1 VKFTDHFPSVRR
13 GIAIAA
19 VILLILA
26 ILWREEN
33 AWRSFAWSSLW
44 QQAGHVKLIL
54 VLAGTGLIYAGFVLR
69 AYRWKL
75 LLRPMRKTSVR
86 RILGPTLVGFT
97 ALALLGRPGELVR
110 PYLLAR
116 RERLSVSSQLGLWMV
131 ERFFDITAFATLF
144 LVSVLASP
152 DIRRLPY
159 FGDVRRAFLIVLASA
174 VVLAGIVTL
183 LYRFRARLVP
193 LAEKLMDAVLRRFRK
208 HPTGAVQS
216 FVGALKTTNGIG
228 ELVEIAGV
236 SIVMW
241 GVIACAY
248 WSVIRS
254 FPSLSRM
261 TFPYVVL
268 LMAFSMVGSLVQLP
282 GAGGA
287 QLITIAVLLKVFGVP
302 GELAVACGVLLWVAT
317 YMAPVPAGLL
327 LLNRYGLSLRK
338 VSRDSQKQRES
349 SAGGSSEDYFACK
362 EPGAA
367 GARDARTGF

>member
-1 VKFTDHFPSVRR
+1 MKFRDHFPSVRK
-13 GIAIAA
+13 GIVIAS

-54 VLAGTGLIYAGFVLR
+54 ILAGTGLIYAAFVLR

-75 LLRPMRKTSVR
+75 LLRPMRQTSVR

-116 RERLSVSSQLGLWMV
+116 RERVSVSSQLGLWMV

-144 LVSVLASP
+144 FVSVLASP

-159 FGDVRRAFLIVLASA
+159 FGDVRRALLIVMASA
-174 VVLAGIVTL
+174 VLLAGIVAL

-193 LAEKLMDAVLRRFRK
+193 LAERLMDAVLRRFRQ
-208 HPTGAVQS
+208 HPSGAVQS
-216 FVGALKTTNGIG
+216 FVGALKTMNGIG
-228 ELVEIAGV
+228 EVIEVAGV

-248 WSVIRS
+248 WAVIRS

-268 LMAFSMVGSLVQLP
+268 LMAFSMVGSLVQFP

-327 LLNRYGLSLRK
+327 LLNSYGLSLRK
-338 VSRDSQKQRES
+338 VSRQSQKQRES
-349 SAGGSSEDYFACK
+349 SDGGSSEDYLACT
-362 EPGAA
+362 EPGGA